1 MKMESLWHQVR
12 LPEFPRL
19 EQDIKTDVLIIGGG
33 MAGLLCAYFLKKN
46 KMDCVLVE
54 ENRIC
59 SGVTGDT
66 TAKITA
72 QHGEIYHKL
81 YQKLGAEQAAL
92 YYKANAAALE
102 EYRLLCKKIDC
113 NFEIGSSYLYRREN
127 VDKLEKEMLALEK
140 IGVPAQWVNQ
150 TELPFHI
157 AGAICMPEQA
167 QFHPLKF
174 LKSIV
179 KELPIY
185 EHTAVRSF
193 DGKRYHTDLG
203 TIYAEQTVV
212 ATHFPMWNKHG
223 LYPIKLY
230 QDRSYVLALENAT
243 DLSGMYRD
251 ADPKGLSFRSAGKY
265 LLLGGGSHRTGKKGE
280 GWQDT
285 AAKQYYPQS
294 KIAFR
299 WATQDCMTLDG
310 MPYIGRYSKNTPNL
324 FVATGF
330 HKWGMTG
337 SMVAAGLIADLVQG
351 KENPYEELF
360 SPSRSMLH
368 PQLAVNAFEA
378 VVHLLKPTVPRCPH
392 MGCAL
397 KWNSREHSWDC
408 PCHGSRFSEDGKR
421 LNNPADGDIW
431 RKK

>member
-1 MKMESLWHQVR
+1 
-12 LPEFPRL
+12 
-19 EQDIKTDVLIIGGG
+19 

-46 KMDCVLVE
+46 NIDCALVE

-59 SGVTGDT
+59 GGVTGNT

-81 YQKLGAEQAAL
+81 SQKFGAEQAAL

-113 NFEIGSSYLYRREN
+113 DFEIGSSYLYRRGD
-127 VDKLEKEMLALEK
+127 VGKLEEEMLALEK
-140 IGVPAQWVNQ
+140 IGVPAQWVKQ
-150 TELPFHI
+150 TELPFPV

-193 DGKRYHTDLG
+193 DGKHYHTDLG

-230 QDRSYVLALENAT
+230 QDRSYVLALENAPH
-243 DLSGMYRD
+243 LSGMYRD
-251 ADPKGLSFRSAGKY
+251 ADPKGLSFRSAGEY

-280 GWQDT
+280 GWQDA
-285 AAKQYYPQS
+285 AAKQCYPQS

-324 FVATGF
+324 YVATGF

-337 SMVAAGLIADLVQG
+337 SMVAAELIADLIQG
-351 KENPYEELF
+351 RENPYEDLF

-408 PCHGSRFSEDGKR
+408 PCHGSRFSQEGKR
-421 LNNPADGDIW
+421 LNNPADGDI
-431 RKK
+431 KK